1 MTTTAESA
9 AARAR
14 SASAA
19 GSAPESADAPA
30 NLAAPQ
36 IADGADVVKAPA
48 GLPALV
54 RVVRVVRETSDA
66 VSLELEPEPDDAHR
80 FDYRPGQFLTL
91 RIPSDLTGSV
101 SRCYSLSSAPHEGGA
116 LKVTVKR
123 TVDGYGSN
131 WLCDNAA
138 EGSILRVLPPAGLFT
153 PSSLDLDLLL
163 FAGGSGIT
171 PVLSILKAVLAQG
184 SGRCTLIYANRDE
197 KSVIF
202 AAELAELAAAHPDRL
217 HVVHWLESVQGLP
230 SVEQLTA
237 LVRPW
242 AEREVF
248 VCGPAPFMTAVGAAM
263 TAHGAARAR
272 VHMEKFVSLSGNPFE
287 TGNEPAPAAAD
298 DTDSASVEIDL
309 DDATHRMAWPRR
321 QVLLDTLLAA
331 GLEAP
336 YSCREGACSACVCR
350 VVSGEVSMRRNEVL
364 EQEDLADGYVLA
376 CQAVPVSDDI
386 SITYS

>member
-1 MTTTAESA
+1 MTTTAESVGTA
-9 AARAR
+9 GSLPR
-14 SASAA
+14 SADRSVEPA
-19 GSAPESADAPA
+19 GAPDAPVS
-30 NLAAPQ
+30 
-36 IADGADVVKAPA
+36 GAS
-48 GLPALV
+48 ALV
-54 RVVRVVRETSDA
+54 QVVRVVRETADA
-66 VSLELEPEPDDAHR
+66 VSLELVPEPGEVHR

-101 SRCYSLSSAPHEGGA
+101 SRCYSLSSAPHEAGA

-123 TVDGYGSN
+123 TADGYGSN
-131 WLCDNAA
+131 WLCDNVTA
-138 EGSILRVLPPAGLFT
+138 GSTLQVLPPAGLFT

-171 PVLSILKAVLAQG
+171 PVLSILKSILGQG

-197 KSVIF
+197 ASVIF
-202 AAELAELAAAHPDRL
+202 AAELVELAAAHPDRL
-217 HVVHWLESVQGLP
+217 QVVHWLESVQGLP

-242 AEREVF
+242 ADREVF

-263 TAHGAARAR
+263 SAHGAERGR
-272 VHMEKFVSLSGNPFE
+272 VHMEKFVSLAGNPFE
-287 TGNEPAPAAAD
+287 PGTDSEPTESAD
-298 DTDSASVEIDL
+298 DTESASVEVEL
-309 DDATHRMAWPRR
+309 DDATHRLSWPRK

-336 YSCREGACSACVCR
+336 FSCREGACSACVCR
-350 VVSGEVSMRRNEVL
+350 VVSGEVEMRRNEVL

-376 CQAVPVSDDI
+376 CQAVPASDDI